1 MNLFS
6 FFLLSFLQLLF
17 MYVIV
22 VLLLNER
29 KIIYTYICCLISCI
43 IITIVITLFS
53 ITCCKLFVVFSH
65 IKYKITTNNS
75 ARVPTDT
82 DYDQFQLFYSYYYYY
97 YYYIHILLFTHYD
110 GYCAILY
117 CKIKKRILLHLLSI
131 NNNNNQIF
139 ATWKIREK
147 IISKR

>member
-1 MNLFS
+1 
-6 FFLLSFLQLLF
+6 

-75 ARVPTDT
+75 ARAPTDT
-82 DYDQFQLFYSYYYYY
+82 DYDQFHLFYSYYYYY
-97 YYYIHILLFTHYD
+97 YYYIHILLFIIMMVIVRFYIVKLRNAF
-110 GYCAILY
+110 Y
-117 CKIKKRILLHLLSI
+117 LHLLSI